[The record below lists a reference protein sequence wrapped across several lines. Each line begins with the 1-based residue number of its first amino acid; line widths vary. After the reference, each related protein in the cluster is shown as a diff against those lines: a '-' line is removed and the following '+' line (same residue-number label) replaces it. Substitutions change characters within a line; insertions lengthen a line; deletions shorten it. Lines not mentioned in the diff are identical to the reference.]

1 MYNVIN
7 SLRRWHMRNVA
18 ITELGRMSDHLL
30 DDIGIARGEIPGVVR
45 DLK

>member
-1 MYNVIN
+1 MYNFIN
-7 SLRRWHMRNVA
+7 SLRRWHTRNVA

-30 DDIGIARGEIPGVVR
+30 DDIGIARGDIPRAVR